1 MIGLPRV
8 ILDTSTLVSA
18 ALRIGSVPHRA
29 LARALGSCHV
39 CAGAETL
46 AELEQVMN
54 REKFDRYLD
63 LESRRAFVALVRR
76 NVQLFAAD
84 DNLLAV
90 GPQCRNAKDQPFL
103 ALALAAEAKT
113 LVSGDEDLLVLHPW
127 NGIPILTPAEFLV
140 HVF

>member
-1 MIGLPRV
+1 LIGIPRV

-18 ALRIGSVPHRA
+18 ALRIGSVPHQA

-39 CAGAETL
+39 CASAETL

-76 NVQLFAAD
+76 NVHLFAVDGA
-84 DNLLAV
+84 LLAT
-90 GPQCRNAKDQPFL
+90 GPQCRDAKDQPFL

>member
-1 MIGLPRV
+1 MIGIPRV

-18 ALRIGSVPHRA
+18 ALRIGSVPHQA

-39 CAGAETL
+39 CASGETL

-63 LESRRAFVALVRR
+63 PESRRAFVALVRR
-76 NVQLFAAD
+76 NVHLFAVDGA
-84 DNLLAV
+84 LLAV
-90 GPQCRNAKDQPFL
+90 GPQCRDAKDQPFL

-113 LVSGDEDLLVLHPW
+113 LVSGNEDLLVLHPW
-127 NGIPILTPAEFLV
+127 NGMPILTPVEFLV